1 MYMMSTLS
9 HKHPCVLL
17 VAPISRQL
25 CVGLLLVHGSLLLGY
40 QPITNHNTTGGEIGA
55 TKWRTATH
63 RDPCALCTLHMA
75 L

>member
-55 TKWRTATH
+55 TK
-63 RDPCALCTLHMA
+63 
-75 L
+75 